1 MSDNENEAERGNS
14 EEPDIEL
21 FHCLEVGCF
30 KKYSTY
36 RGLEI
41 HLLCGKHQVKLDKKS
56 TYDKI
61 KLQWEQLCSEVVITC
76 KNVEKKV
83 KAKPMGWGLKKPIK
97 SSIFPEKVQAF
108 LTKKY
113 EGGEKGRK
121 ANPSEVAEEMKFIT
135 KENGSKVFSVDE
147 RLSTAQITSLF
158 SRMASGGF
166 GKASLKEKFD
176 DSDLLAAL
184 AAIEEDALI
193 ENINCM
199 PCK

>member
-1 MSDNENEAERGNS
+1 MKLSLHYKNVLSS
-14 EEPDIEL
+14 EE
-21 FHCLEVGCF
+21 
-30 KKYSTY
+30 
-36 RGLEI
+36 
-41 HLLCGKHQVKLDKKS
+41 
-56 TYDKI
+56 
-61 KLQWEQLCSEVVITC
+61 
-76 KNVEKKV
+76 NVEKKV
-83 KAKPMGWGLKKPIK
+83 KAKPMGWGLKKPRK

-108 LTKKY
+108 LTKRY

-121 ANPSEVAEEMKFIT
+121 ANPSEVAEEMRFIT
-135 KENGSKVFSVDE
+135 RENGSKVFSVGE

-199 PCK
+199 PCKWFYNRNSEGQEHCDTNTIQPFRSVTISALIGMIFVFI

>member
-1 MSDNENEAERGNS
+1 M
-14 EEPDIEL
+14 
-21 FHCLEVGCF
+21 
-30 KKYSTY
+30 
-36 RGLEI
+36 
-41 HLLCGKHQVKLDKKS
+41 
-56 TYDKI
+56 
-61 KLQWEQLCSEVVITC
+61 
-76 KNVEKKV
+76 
-83 KAKPMGWGLKKPIK
+83 
-97 SSIFPEKVQAF
+97 QAF

-147 RLSTAQITSLF
+147 RLSTAQITPLF